1 MNQMPPQVDLDE
13 LTVALQ
19 SGKPLL
25 DVREADEFGSVRVPQ
40 AQLVPLASVPENL
53 SIIEAM
59 SGGGTLYVICASGG
73 RSNRAAAFL
82 RANGID
88 AVNVMGGTNAW
99 HQLGLPV
106 ESGVPVDSGD
116 RADDSAAGRS

>member
-13 LTVALQ
+13 LQAALE
-19 SGKPLL
+19 SGNPLL
-25 DVREADEFGSVRVPQ
+25 DVREPDEFGLCRVPQ
-40 AQLVPLASVPENL
+40 AQLVPLATVPDNL
-53 SIIEAM
+53 PFIQSMAGKE
-59 SGGGTLYVICASGG
+59 TLYVICASGG

-99 HQLGLPV
+99 HQSGLPV
-106 ESGVPVDSGD
+106 EGD
-116 RADDSAAGRS
+116 Q